1 MEKEKYWWYNKR
13 VETNIAKIKK
23 KAVPIFK
30 KSGVARSAVFGS
42 VARGE
47 AKKNSDIDF
56 LVEFEGKKHYL
67 ISPAWKLCLKTRWK
81 KKVDVI
87 TYNAL
92 HPLLKDYISKDQK
105 LIYEKKRGYIRPT
118 HTGQR
123 WTDRKVYEWT
133 FLWNYAQLGL

>member
-23 KAVPIFK
+23 KAVPIFR
-30 KSGVARSAVFGS
+30 KSGVVRSAVFGS

-56 LVEFEGKKHYL
+56 LVEFEGKKTL
-67 ISPAWKLCLKTRWK
+67 FDLAGLKITLEDALK

-92 HPLLKDYISKDQK
+92 HPLLKDYILKDQK
-105 LIYEKKRGYIRPT
+105 LIYEKKRGYIRT
-118 HTGQR
+118 AHTR
-123 WTDRKVYEWT
+123 
-133 FLWNYAQLGL
+133 

>member
-1 MEKEKYWWYNKR
+1 VEKEKYWWYNKR
-13 VETNIAKIKK
+13 METNIAKIKK
-23 KAVPIFK
+23 KVVPIFR
-30 KSGVARSAVFGS
+30 KSGVVRSAIFGS

-56 LVEFEGKKHYL
+56 LVEFEGKKTL
-67 ISPAWKLCLKTRWK
+67 FDLAGLKITLEDALK

-92 HPLLKDYISKDQK
+92 HPLLKDYILKDQK

-118 HTGQR
+118 HTR
-123 WTDRKVYEWT
+123 
-133 FLWNYAQLGL
+133 

>member
-56 LVEFEGKKHYL
+56 LVEFEGKKTL
-67 ISPAWKLCLKTRWK
+67 FDLAGLKITLEDALK

-92 HPLLKDYISKDQK
+92 HPLLKDYILKDQK

-123 WTDRKVYEWT
+123 
-133 FLWNYAQLGL
+133 